1 MKFKLD
7 ENVDLRILPQ
17 FRLAGYDVATVP
29 EQNLMAAPDAELIE
43 ICHQEER
50 CLVTADR
57 DFSNRG
63 RYNPDRYSGIIVI
76 RLPHPARLAD
86 WYQAIET
93 LILGL
98 ESTSVVGRLW
108 IVQKNRIQ
116 EYRSIGEEIDKDDGC
131 D

>member
-7 ENVDLRILPQ
+7 ENVDLRILSR

-29 EQNLMAAPDAELIE
+29 EQNLVSAPDTELIE
-43 ICHQEER
+43 ICHQEGR

-63 RYNPDRYSGIIVI
+63 RYDPANYSGIAVI
-76 RLPHPARLAD
+76 RLPPQVRLAD
-86 WYQAIET
+86 WYAALET

-98 ESTSVVGRLW
+98 ESANITGKLW
-108 IVQKNRIQ
+108 VIQANTIQ
-116 EYRSIGEEIDKDDGC
+116 EYRSIKEDDVE
-131 D
+131 

>member
-7 ENVDLRILPQ
+7 ENVDLRILSR

-29 EQNLMAAPDAELIE
+29 EQHLTSAPDTALIE
-43 ICHQEER
+43 ICHQEGR

-63 RYNPDRYSGIIVI
+63 RYNPANYSGIAVI
-76 RLPHPARLAD
+76 RLPSLVQLAD
-86 WYQAIET
+86 WYAAIDT

-98 ESTSVVGRLW
+98 ESATITGKLW
-108 IVQKNRIQ
+108 VIQSNNIQ
-116 EYRSIGEEIDKDDGC
+116 EYQPIENEEG
-131 D
+131 

>member
-7 ENVDLRILPQ
+7 ENVDLRILSR

-29 EQNLMAAPDAELIE
+29 EQNLISAPDTDLIE
-43 ICHQEER
+43 ICRQEER

-63 RYNPDRYSGIIVI
+63 RYNPTNYSGIAVI
-76 RLPHPARLAD
+76 RLPAPVRLAD
-86 WYQAIET
+86 WYEAIDT

-98 ESTSVVGRLW
+98 ESASISGKLWVVYA
-108 IVQKNRIQ
+108 NSIQ
-116 EYRSIGEEIDKDDGC
+116 EYQPIIPKETNNE
-131 D
+131 

>member
-7 ENVDLRILPQ
+7 ENVDLRILNH
-17 FRLAGYDVATVP
+17 FRLAGFDVATVP
-29 EQNLMAAPDAELIE
+29 EQKLTSAPDTELIE

-63 RYNPDRYSGIIVI
+63 RYNPIKYSGIAVI
-76 RLPHPARLAD
+76 RLPSQVRLSD
-86 WYQAIET
+86 WYTAIDT

-98 ESTSVVGRLW
+98 ASADITGKLW
-108 IVQKNRIQ
+108 VIRSNNIR
-116 EYRSIGEEIDKDDGC
+116 EYQSITTEENDRE
-131 D
+131 

>member
-17 FRLAGYDVATVP
+17 LRMTGYDVATVP
-29 EQNLMAAPDAELIE
+29 EQKMMSAPDTDLIE
-43 ICHQEER
+43 VCRQEGR

-63 RYNPDRYSGIIVI
+63 RYNPANYSGIVVI
-76 RLPHPARLAD
+76 RLPSQVQLAD
-86 WYQAIET
+86 WREAIAT

-98 ESTSVVGRLW
+98 ETTSVVGKLW
-108 IVQKNRIQ
+108 VIQGDRIQ
-116 EYRSIGEEIDKDDGC
+116 EYRPIVERSEEDD
-131 D
+131 

>member
-7 ENVDLRILPQ
+7 ENVDLRILPR

-29 EQNLMAAPDAELIE
+29 EQNLISAPDTEVIE
-43 ICHQEER
+43 VCRQEER

-63 RYNPDRYSGIIVI
+63 RYNPADYSGIVVM
-76 RLPHPARLAD
+76 RLPTQMQLSD
-86 WYQAIET
+86 WYAAIDT

-98 ESTSVVGRLW
+98 KSARVTGKLW
-108 IVQKNRIQ
+108 IIRNNSIQ
-116 EYRSIGEEIDKDDGC
+116 EYCPIPPEDNANA
-131 D
+131 